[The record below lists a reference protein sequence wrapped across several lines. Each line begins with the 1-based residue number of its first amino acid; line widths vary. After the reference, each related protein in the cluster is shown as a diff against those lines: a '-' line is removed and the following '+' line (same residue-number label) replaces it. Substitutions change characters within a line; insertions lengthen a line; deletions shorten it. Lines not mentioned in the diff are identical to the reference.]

1 MDFWDKLVQEIITRS
16 EETGVGD
23 SKDRLETLTSNFH
36 LPVQPDHIEEFDG
49 LNHEEAR
56 RFVFVISLPIIM
68 RAHAIQLKISQD
80 LLHVRVPNLYN
91 LALGLPLACHNSE
104 SSATA
109 YFEFTLR
116 KLIVVIRVKRPE
128 DDKADD
134 EEDNQKKTV
143 VVEVV
148 DTKRLEGNDMLFDIV

>member
-1 MDFWDKLVQEIITRS
+1 M
-16 EETGVGD
+16 GD
-23 SKDRLETLTSNFH
+23 SKDRMETLTSNFR

-91 LALGLPLACHNSE
+91 LALGLPMACHNSE

-116 KLIVVIRVKRPE
+116 KLIVVIIVKRPE
-128 DDKADD
+128 DDKVDD
-134 EEDNQKKTV
+134 NEEETEKKTV